1 VKLNGRLFHYF
12 PKAFKKSGCYFFI
25 YSNDNALEELGQ
37 EMHVDP
43 QFLLEF
49 KNFLEGNNRLNRQY
63 RFIGDAI
70 QDLGNDVEAYF
81 DVQTHDFEIASV
93 TSQDFRGE
101 KVVRVV
107 QKGSLSRPTSIS
119 INSHLFEP
127 LCYPLLFLY
136 GEPGWS
142 KSIAKAVS
150 HSQYMASRILMPDLI
165 DVGDEDNTRYLIG
178 YAVEDEPEKFVPTNR
193 FQTLYRVGQTW
204 IVDNTARIVDDRL
217 KWHDD
222 HKKHIFGR
230 GRIDDDGDE
239 ANPIETDAV
248 GDNESETEVGE
259 NEDESSEPNNDND
272 LSDTEN
278 GNSEENEIIE
288 LQADDMPELHY
299 YSDDDN
305 GTFYDTLPSAFH
317 NDDDDNRMNDSDGNS
332 DFGDDPDPAARYFG
346 SLANETTN
354 FFDFMADVSDNED
367 HEGDA
372 ESEGQAG
379 DNESD
384 GGSDFSDN
392 EPHASSSNSPSAS
405 NHDESSGNARA
416 KESKYKKSFLSETVH
431 GSRRA
436 LKKRAIN
443 ALSLVSELGK
453 AHCFLTVTCNTNW
466 PELVQ
471 ALGNLTAYDNPTITN
486 RIFHQKLEALLKNL
500 RSGQYFDGRE
510 TAYDIRVIEYQHRG
524 LPHAHIVFRLKD
536 VEFANVDEE
545 IEFIDKY
552 FCAEVPS
559 EDDDPEYHAL
569 VMRYMIHRHSTGVN
583 GCRRK
588 NGKGCKKGFTK
599 TSIGPS
605 GIDEN
610 GYPYYRRSKDID
622 KSVVVHNRE
631 ILIDWNGH
639 ACLEFATSTN
649 TLMYLYKVD
658 IEFFSIYFFVVMF
671 TNSNNNLLF
680 LSSIYSKGKK
690 KLLCLLRIVEFSG
703 MNVNFSFEAGN
714 FVLMMPRGE
723 FCVIKLIPPRTQ
735 MLKSLRLGMRS
746 LLTTTKVRS
755 FYVTKWYTLI
765 DLMGQ
770 SLIH

>member
-1 VKLNGRLFHYF
+1 MNEITMINFFLKGAVGVEDRDNVDFPQGWQSFDGPAAVKLNGRLFHYF

-332 DFGDDPDPAARYFG
+332 
-346 SLANETTN
+346 
-354 FFDFMADVSDNED
+354 
-367 HEGDA
+367 
-372 ESEGQAG
+372 
-379 DNESD
+379 
-384 GGSDFSDN
+384 
-392 EPHASSSNSPSAS
+392 
-405 NHDESSGNARA
+405 GNG
-416 KESKYKKSFLSETVH
+416 KESH
-431 GSRRA
+431 
-436 LKKRAIN
+436 
-443 ALSLVSELGK
+443 
-453 AHCFLTVTCNTNW
+453 
-466 PELVQ
+466 
-471 ALGNLTAYDNPTITN
+471 
-486 RIFHQKLEALLKNL
+486 
-500 RSGQYFDGRE
+500 
-510 TAYDIRVIEYQHRG
+510 
-524 LPHAHIVFRLKD
+524 
-536 VEFANVDEE
+536 
-545 IEFIDKY
+545 
-552 FCAEVPS
+552 
-559 EDDDPEYHAL
+559 
-569 VMRYMIHRHSTGVN
+569 
-583 GCRRK
+583 
-588 NGKGCKKGFTK
+588 
-599 TSIGPS
+599 
-605 GIDEN
+605 
-610 GYPYYRRSKDID
+610 
-622 KSVVVHNRE
+622 
-631 ILIDWNGH
+631 
-639 ACLEFATSTN
+639 
-649 TLMYLYKVD
+649 
-658 IEFFSIYFFVVMF
+658 
-671 TNSNNNLLF
+671 
-680 LSSIYSKGKK
+680 
-690 KLLCLLRIVEFSG
+690 
-703 MNVNFSFEAGN
+703 
-714 FVLMMPRGE
+714 
-723 FCVIKLIPPRTQ
+723 
-735 MLKSLRLGMRS
+735 
-746 LLTTTKVRS
+746 
-755 FYVTKWYTLI
+755 
-765 DLMGQ
+765 
-770 SLIH
+770 

>member
-1 VKLNGRLFHYF
+1 
-12 PKAFKKSGCYFFI
+12 
-25 YSNDNALEELGQ
+25 
-37 EMHVDP
+37 
-43 QFLLEF
+43 
-49 KNFLEGNNRLNRQY
+49 
-63 RFIGDAI
+63 
-70 QDLGNDVEAYF
+70 
-81 DVQTHDFEIASV
+81 
-93 TSQDFRGE
+93 
-101 KVVRVV
+101 
-107 QKGSLSRPTSIS
+107 
-119 INSHLFEP
+119 
-127 LCYPLLFLY
+127 
-136 GEPGWS
+136 
-142 KSIAKAVS
+142 
-150 HSQYMASRILMPDLI
+150 
-165 DVGDEDNTRYLIG
+165 
-178 YAVEDEPEKFVPTNR
+178 
-193 FQTLYRVGQTW
+193 
-204 IVDNTARIVDDRL
+204 
-217 KWHDD
+217 
-222 HKKHIFGR
+222 
-230 GRIDDDGDE
+230 
-239 ANPIETDAV
+239 
-248 GDNESETEVGE
+248 
-259 NEDESSEPNNDND
+259 
-272 LSDTEN
+272 
-278 GNSEENEIIE
+278 
-288 LQADDMPELHY
+288 
-299 YSDDDN
+299 
-305 GTFYDTLPSAFH
+305 
-317 NDDDDNRMNDSDGNS
+317 
-332 DFGDDPDPAARYFG
+332 
-346 SLANETTN
+346 
-354 FFDFMADVSDNED
+354 
-367 HEGDA
+367 
-372 ESEGQAG
+372 
-379 DNESD
+379 
-384 GGSDFSDN
+384 
-392 EPHASSSNSPSAS
+392 
-405 NHDESSGNARA
+405 
-416 KESKYKKSFLSETVH
+416 
-431 GSRRA
+431 
-436 LKKRAIN
+436 
-443 ALSLVSELGK
+443 
-453 AHCFLTVTCNTNW
+453 
-466 PELVQ
+466 
-471 ALGNLTAYDNPTITN
+471 
-486 RIFHQKLEALLKNL
+486 LEALLKNL

-631 ILIDWNGH
+631 ILLDWNGH

-723 FCVIKLIPPRTQ
+723 FCVIKLIPHRTQ
-735 MLKSLRLGMRS
+735 RLKSLRLGMRS

-765 DLMGQ
+765 DRMGQ
-770 SLIH
+770 SLIN